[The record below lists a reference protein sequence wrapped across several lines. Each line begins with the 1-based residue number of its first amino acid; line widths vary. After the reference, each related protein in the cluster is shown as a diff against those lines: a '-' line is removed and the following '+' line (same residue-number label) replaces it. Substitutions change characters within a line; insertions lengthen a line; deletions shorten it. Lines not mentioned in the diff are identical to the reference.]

1 MSVFLGGQLLAG
13 VATNTIYNAHNLF
26 DFKWADHEL
35 EDQNWLRA
43 DTFSWQDGTVYSEA
57 YNHLLS
63 DYDNAPERTI
73 QGYGWYDSVTGYVL
87 LTSNS
92 TPSVGDYVYCDL
104 ADPGDPPSYYVVGT
118 VSALS
123 GTTLTTTSSGMII
136 LSGTAT
142 RNSSYDTNISIK
154 YYSETIGSYTINYC
168 LAADGHKIIL
178 PDQETTAANIYNES
192 GVAWYYILD
201 TANQRF
207 KLPRELP
214 PTDRIKGN
222 GKTLGL
228 TNGSTNVG
236 LSAYQ
241 LVEANKDMFFQNAYN
256 VNTSSTAVTGTG
268 TNGLFGVTTDQT
280 KSGMVIHRANSNGQQ
295 YLYFYVGQFSQSA
308 TEQTAGLNAELF
320 NGKVDLDLGNIDNT
334 NNQASGALN
343 TAGIRTVV
351 DTYSNGYNWYRIW
364 SDGWVEQG
372 GRINAPISSPFVGN
386 VNLLKTM
393 ADTNY
398 TILITGSGPNS
409 GQGYYT
415 FYIYS
420 SSAKT
425 TSGFYVSLGSNTSV
439 DLYWDVR
446 GFKG

>member
-1 MSVFLGGQLLAG
+1 MSTYLGTQLLAG
-13 VATNTIYNAHNLF
+13 VATNTIYNAHDLF
-26 DFKWADHEL
+26 DFKWTDHEL

-43 DTFSWQDGTVYSEA
+43 DTFSWQSGTVYSEA

-73 QGYGWYDSVTGYVL
+73 QGYGWYDSGTGYVL

-123 GTTLTTTSSGMII
+123 GTTLTITSSGMIV

-178 PDQETTAANIYNES
+178 SDQETTASNIYNES

-201 TANQRF
+201 TMSHRF
-207 KLPRELP
+207 KLPRTKFGFTGLRNTVGKYVEPGLP
-214 PTDRIKGN
+214 NITAQWRSSQDLQQTGAAYRINSGQSGYGGN
-222 GKTLGL
+222 YY
-228 TNGSTNVG
+228 GS
-236 LSAYQ
+236 
-241 LVEANKDMFFQNAYN
+241 
-256 VNTSSTAVTGTG
+256 NTGFDASRSSSIYG
-268 TNGLFGVTTDQT
+268 NSTTVQPPAT
-280 KSGMVIHRANSNGQQ
+280 QM

-308 TEQTAGLNAELF
+308 TEQTAGLNSSLF
-320 NGKVDLDLGNIDNT
+320 NGKMDLDLGNIDNT
-334 NNQASGALN
+334 NNQASGSLN

-372 GRINAPISSPFVGN
+372 GRINAPTSSPFIGM

-398 TILITGSGPNS
+398 TILITGSGPNN

-415 FYIYS
+415 FYVYS

-439 DLYWDVR
+439 DLYWEVK